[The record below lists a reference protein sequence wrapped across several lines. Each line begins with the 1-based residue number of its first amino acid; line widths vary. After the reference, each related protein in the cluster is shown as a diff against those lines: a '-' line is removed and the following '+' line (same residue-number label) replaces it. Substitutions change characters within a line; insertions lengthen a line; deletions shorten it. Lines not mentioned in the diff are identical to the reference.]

1 MFHLRDFYNVSMS
14 KYTLITEY
22 FNITVNKFQQWER
35 PLWANLETQLWLPGL
50 VRFIKIY
57 ETANIWISGVLVFFQ
72 HLDSQTD
79 RRSAWICSWRGSTST
94 FPESH
99 PIFCVKKRLWCEP
112 WAYLPLFSSCV
123 RPLQRPFYL
132 SLTSDQKLR
141 WEISKRAKKK
151 RGGKRRGLSQWETS
165 LVVSH
170 SIQDILSWWAENRKP
185 RKKPS
190 SSNLQLSTLW

>member
-1 MFHLRDFYNVSMS
+1 MVFTLTDSQAPMKLWCTFGARCLFHLRDFYNISMS

-22 FNITVNKFQQWER
+22 FNITVHKFQQWER

-72 HLDSQTD
+72 NLDSQTD

-99 PIFCVKKRLWCEP
+99 PIFCEKKRLWCEP

-123 RPLQRPFYL
+123 RPLQRS
-132 SLTSDQKLR
+132 SLLFIFNI
-141 WEISKRAKKK
+141 WPEAKMRNK
-151 RGGKRRGLSQWETS
+151 
-165 LVVSH
+165 
-170 SIQDILSWWAENRKP
+170 
-185 RKKPS
+185 
-190 SSNLQLSTLW
+190 

>member
-1 MFHLRDFYNVSMS
+1 MLKKKPPKSCSHNEKPEAAKWFLHWQIHKLPWNFDYSRARCLFHLQDFYNISMS

-22 FNITVNKFQQWER
+22 FNITVHKFQQWER
-35 PLWANLETQLWLPGL
+35 PLRANLETQLWLPGL

-99 PIFCVKKRLWCEP
+99 PIFCEKKRLWCEP

-123 RPLQRPFYL
+123 RPLQRS
-132 SLTSDQKLR
+132 SLLFIFNIWREAKTSNK
-141 WEISKRAKKK
+141 
-151 RGGKRRGLSQWETS
+151 
-165 LVVSH
+165 
-170 SIQDILSWWAENRKP
+170 
-185 RKKPS
+185 
-190 SSNLQLSTLW
+190 